1 MASITSKRVGRGLY
15 YYMRECKR
23 VNGKPKVVWQ
33 KYLGRADDIL
43 AAVVGSR
50 EAQAAIRPVQGEA
63 MVTEFG
69 AVAALYDLCVRLDIG
84 GTIDRLVP
92 KRGDGPSVGT
102 YMLVSTI
109 NRCVQPCSKARI
121 GEWFEGTILRR
132 LVPVRRQQ
140 LTSQRFWDNMDRVS
154 PEAIAAIEA
163 EIAQRA
169 VVQFGLDLSRVL
181 FDATNFF
188 TFIDTFNDRST
199 LAQRG
204 KGKEGR
210 TSLRIVGVA
219 LLVTAD
225 FHVPLLH
232 QTYPGNQTDSPT
244 FASLTDSII
253 ERCRRLVAETE
264 HVTLVFDK
272 GNNSQDNLEA
282 LAGTAYHFIGSLVP
296 TQHAELLAVPRSR
309 FRSLAEDGLPGV
321 SAYRTRKSV
330 FGRDRTVLV
339 TYNENLFVAQS
350 KTLLREIGKRQQQF
364 AELAARLRRW
374 RTGEVR
380 GGRPPTAEGTRSK
393 VAAWLKARH
402 MRDLF
407 AVTISEQDSLP
418 SLEYH
423 FDQEAWERLQTQLL
437 GKTILFT
444 DNDDWP
450 DAQIVSG
457 YRAQHHIESGF
468 RQMKD
473 PHCIALRP
481 QRHWTDQKV
490 RVHVFTCV
498 LALMLLSLLR
508 RSLCHAGVQVSIPR
522 LIELLA
528 GIQEA
533 TLLFAPTPGTG
544 TPIAHTS
551 ITRMSPEQQQI
562 YRILDL
568 QRYAST

>member
-1 MASITSKRVGRGLY
+1 MASIAKKKIGRGLY
-15 YYMRECKR
+15 YYARECKR
-23 VNGKPKVVWQ
+23 INGKPKVVWQ
-33 KYLGRADDIL
+33 KYLGRVEDIL
-43 AAVVGSR
+43 SAVAGPR
-50 EAQAAIRPVQGEA
+50 EAQPVQGEA
-63 MVTEFG
+63 LVTEFG
-69 AVAALYDLCVRLDIG
+69 AVAALYDLSVRLRIAA
-84 GTIDRLVP
+84 TIDRLVP

-102 YMLVSTI
+102 YLQVASI
-109 NRCVQPCSKARI
+109 NRCVAPCSKARI
-121 GEWFEGTILRR
+121 GDWFEGTALRR
-132 LVPVRRQQ
+132 LVPISRQQ

-154 PEAIAAIEA
+154 PEAISSIEA
-163 EIAQRA
+163 EVTQRA
-169 VVQFGLDLSRVL
+169 VREFGLDLSRVL

-188 TFIDTFNDRST
+188 TFIDTFNERCT

-204 KGKEGR
+204 KSKEGR
-210 TSLRIVGVA
+210 AALRIVGVA

-232 QTYPGNQTDSPT
+232 QTYAGNQTDCPT
-244 FASLTDSII
+244 FASLTDLVV
-253 ERCRRLVAETE
+253 ERCRRLVAEAE
-264 HVTLVFDK
+264 HVTIVFDK
-272 GNNSQDNLEA
+272 GNNSQDNLDA
-282 LAGTAYHFIGSLVP
+282 MAATSYHFIGSLVP
-296 TQHAELLAVPRSR
+296 TQHLDLLAVPRSQ
-309 FRSLAEDGLPGV
+309 FHPLSQDGLPGV
-321 SAYRTRKSV
+321 SAYRTRKAV

-380 GGRPPTAEGTRSK
+380 GGQPPTAEGTRSK

-407 AVTISEQDSLP
+407 AVTISEQDGLP

-423 FDQEAWERLQTQLL
+423 FDREAWERLQIQLL

-508 RSLCHAGVQVSIPR
+508 RTLHTAGIGVSIPR
-522 LIELLA
+522 MVELLG
-528 GIQEA
+528 GIREA
-533 TLLFAPTPGTG
+533 TLLFPPAPGTD
-544 TPIAHTS
+544 TPTTRTS
-551 ITRMSPEQQQI
+551 ITNMSPEQQRI
-562 YRILDL
+562 YRLLDL
-568 QRYAST
+568 QRYASS